1 MLERFTGDARGV
13 VTGAR
18 ESALRLGH
26 DWVGCEHLLLA
37 LATTGGGVG
46 IILRDRGITPERVT
60 WEAVRLAG
68 AGRGASLSDVLD
80 RDALASI
87 GIDLDAVRGKV
98 EAAFG
103 PGAFT
108 AAPGRGT
115 HRRHWVRR
123 RVRQAR
129 HSRWAAAPAGGRTRT
144 AGGGTHTTG
153 PPGEPAPGKGSGAG
167 PWRVSFTPR
176 ARKCLAHA
184 VREARAEHTGQ
195 IGVEHLGLAI
205 VSMTDGAVPP
215 ILSALGSSGPRL
227 RAEIL
232 SRYRQAS

>member
-13 VTGAR
+13 LAGAR
-18 ESALRLGH
+18 EGALRLGH
-26 DWVGCEHLLLA
+26 DWIGCEHLLLA
-37 LATTGGGVG
+37 LAATGGEVG
-46 IILRDRGITPERVT
+46 TVLRSQGITPERVRL
-60 WEAVRLAG
+60 EAVRLAG
-68 AGRGASLSDVLD
+68 AGRGASLFDVLD

-108 AAPGRGT
+108 APARRPCGR
-115 HRRHWVRR
+115 RWVRR
-123 RVRQAR
+123 RVRRARQA
-129 HSRWAAAPAGGRTRT
+129 RWAAAGEGTGR
-144 AGGGTHTTG
+144 G
-153 PPGEPAPGKGSGAG
+153 PR
-167 PWRVSFTPR
+167 RVPFTPR
-176 ARKCLAHA
+176 AKRCLMHA
-184 VREARAEHTGQ
+184 VREARAEHAGP

-232 SRYRQAS
+232 SRYRLAS

>member
-18 ESALRLGH
+18 EGALRLGH
-26 DWVGCEHLLLA
+26 DWIGCEHLLLA
-37 LATTGGGVG
+37 LATTTGGEVG
-46 IILRDRGITPERVT
+46 IILRGQGITPNRVS

-68 AGRGASLSDVLD
+68 AGRGASLFDVLD

-108 AAPGRGT
+108 AAPARGP
-115 HRRHWVRR
+115 RGRHWVRR
-123 RVRQAR
+123 RVRRARQA
-129 HSRWAAAPAGGRTRT
+129 RWAAAPAGG
-144 AGGGTHTTG
+144 GGTHTAG
-153 PPGEPAPGKGSGAG
+153 PPGAPAPGKGSGAG
-167 PWRVSFTPR
+167 PWRVPFTPR
-176 ARKCLAHA
+176 ARKCLMHA
-184 VREARAEHTGQ
+184 VREARAEHTGH

>member
-1 MLERFTGDARGV
+1 MMLERFTGDARGV

-18 ESALRLGH
+18 ESALGLGH
-26 DWVGCEHLLLA
+26 DWIGCEHLLFA
-37 LATTGGGVG
+37 LTATGGEVG
-46 IILRDRGITPERVT
+46 MILRDQGITPDRVR

-68 AGRGASLSDVLD
+68 AGGGASLFDVLD
-80 RDALASI
+80 RDALAAI

-108 AAPGRGT
+108 TAPGRRPRG
-115 HRRHWVRR
+115 RRWVRR
-123 RVRQAR
+123 ARQA
-129 HSRWAAAPAGGRTRT
+129 RWAAAPAGGGTR
-144 AGGGTHTTG
+144 AAG
-153 PPGEPAPGKGSGAG
+153 PPGVPAVGEGTGAG
-167 PWRVSFTPR
+167 PRRVPFTPR
-176 ARKCLAHA
+176 ARKCLMHA

>member
-18 ESALRLGH
+18 EGALRLGH
-26 DWVGCEHLLLA
+26 DWIGCEHLLLA
-37 LATTGGGVG
+37 LTATGGEVG
-46 IILRDRGITPERVT
+46 TILRDQGITPDRVRSET
-60 WEAVRLAG
+60 VRLAG
-68 AGRGASLSDVLD
+68 AGRGASLFDVLD

-108 AAPGRGT
+108 AAPAR
-115 HRRHWVRR
+115 HPRRRHWVRR
-123 RVRQAR
+123 RVRRARQA
-129 HSRWAAAPAGGRTRT
+129 RWAAGPRQRRRDAGGRPAR
-144 AGGGTHTTG
+144 A
-153 PPGEPAPGKGSGAG
+153 PVPGEGSGAG
-167 PWRVSFTPR
+167 PRRVPFTPR
-176 ARKCLAHA
+176 AKKCLMHA

-232 SRYRQAS
+232 GRHRQAS

>member
-13 VTGAR
+13 LTGAR
-18 ESALRLGH
+18 EGALRLGH
-26 DWVGCEHLLLA
+26 DWIGCEHLLLA
-37 LATTGGGVG
+37 LAATGGEVG
-46 IILRDRGITPERVT
+46 TVLRDQGITPERVRL
-60 WEAVRLAG
+60 EAVRLAG

-108 AAPGRGT
+108 AAPARTT
-115 HRRHWVRR
+115 HGRHWVRR
-123 RVRQAR
+123 RAR
-129 HSRWAAAPAGGRTRT
+129 RAAAAGER
-144 AGGGTHTTG
+144 AGHG
-153 PPGEPAPGKGSGAG
+153 PRRIP
-167 PWRVSFTPR
+167 FTPR
-176 ARKCLAHA
+176 AKRCLMHA
-184 VREARAEHTGQ
+184 VHEARAEHAGP

-215 ILSALGSSGPRL
+215 ILSALGSSGLRL

-232 SRYRQAS
+232 SRYRLAS

>member
-18 ESALRLGH
+18 DGALRLGH
-26 DWVGCEHLLLA
+26 DWIGCEHLLLG
-37 LATTGGGVG
+37 LATTGGEVG
-46 IILRDRGITPERVT
+46 TLLRDQGITPERVG
-60 WEAVRLAG
+60 WETVRLAG

-103 PGAFT
+103 PGSFT
-108 AAPGRGT
+108 AAPGRE
-115 HRRHWVRR
+115 RRRRR
-123 RVRQAR
+123 RVRRARQA
-129 HSRWAAAPAGGRTRT
+129 RWAAAPAGG
-144 AGGGTHTTG
+144 GGTHAAG
-153 PPGEPAPGKGSGAG
+153 PPGAPAPGKGSGAG
-167 PWRVSFTPR
+167 PRRVPFTPR
-176 ARKCLAHA
+176 ARKCLARA

>member
-26 DWVGCEHLLLA
+26 DWIGCEHLLLA
-37 LATTGGGVG
+37 LTTTGGEVG
-46 IILRDRGITPERVT
+46 IILRDQGITPERVT
-60 WEAVRLAG
+60 REAVRLAG

-108 AAPGRGT
+108 VAPARRPR
-115 HRRHWVRR
+115 RRHWVRR

-129 HSRWAAAPAGGRTRT
+129 WAAAPAS
-144 AGGGTHTTG
+144 GGGTEAAG
-153 PPGEPAPGKGSGAG
+153 PARVPVPGERSGAG
-167 PWRVSFTPR
+167 PRRVAFTPR
-176 ARKCLAHA
+176 AKKCL
-184 VREARAEHTGQ
+184 
-195 IGVEHLGLAI
+195 
-205 VSMTDGAVPP
+205 
-215 ILSALGSSGPRL
+215 
-227 RAEIL
+227 
-232 SRYRQAS
+232 

>member
-1 MLERFTGDARGV
+1 MMLERFTGDARGV

-18 ESALRLGH
+18 EGALRLGH
-26 DWVGCEHLLLA
+26 DWIGCEHLLLA
-37 LATTGGGVG
+37 LTATGGEVG
-46 IILRDRGITPERVT
+46 MILRDQGITPDRVRS
-60 WEAVRLAG
+60 EAVRLAG
-68 AGRGASLSDVLD
+68 AGGGASLFDVLD

-108 AAPGRGT
+108 AAPGRRPRG
-115 HRRHWVRR
+115 RRWVRR
-123 RVRQAR
+123 RMRRARQAR
-129 HSRWAAAPAGGRTRT
+129 WASAPAGGGTRT
-144 AGGGTHTTG
+144 AG
-153 PPGEPAPGKGSGAG
+153 PPGAPAAGEGTGAG
-167 PWRVSFTPR
+167 PRRVPFTPR
-176 ARKCLAHA
+176 ARKCLMHA

>member
-37 LATTGGGVG
+37 LASAGGEVGFVLRGQGV
-46 IILRDRGITPERVT
+46 TPERVR

-108 AAPGRGT
+108 AAPARRPRG
-115 HRRHWVRR
+115 RHWVRR
-123 RVRQAR
+123 RVRRARQA
-129 HSRWAAAPAGGRTRT
+129 RWAAAP
-144 AGGGTHTTG
+144 GGGTRAVG
-153 PPGEPAPGKGSGAG
+153 PAGAPAPGKGSGAG
-167 PWRVSFTPR
+167 RRRVAFNPR
-176 ARKCLAHA
+176 AKKCLMHA

>member
-18 ESALRLGH
+18 EGAIRLGH
-26 DWVGCEHLLLA
+26 DWIGCEHLLLA
-37 LATTGGGVG
+37 LTATGGEVG
-46 IILRDRGITPERVT
+46 TILRDQGITPDRVR
-60 WEAVRLAG
+60 WETVRLAG
-68 AGRGASLSDVLD
+68 AGRGASLFDVLD

-103 PGAFT
+103 PGALT
-108 AAPGRGT
+108 AAPARQPR
-115 HRRHWVRR
+115 RRHRVRR
-123 RVRQAR
+123 RLRRARQA
-129 HSRWAAAPAGGRTRT
+129 RWAAAPAGGGTRA
-144 AGGGTHTTG
+144 AGPAGA
-153 PPGEPAPGKGSGAG
+153 PAPGKRSGAG
-167 PWRVSFTPR
+167 PGRVAFTPR
-176 ARKCLAHA
+176 AKKCLMHA
-184 VREARAEHTGQ
+184 VREARAEHAGQ

>member
-18 ESALRLGH
+18 EGALGLGH
-26 DWVGCEHLLLA
+26 DWIGCEHLLLA
-37 LATTGGGVG
+37 LTASGGEVG
-46 IILRDRGITPERVT
+46 TILRDQGITPDRVR
-60 WEAVRLAG
+60 WETVRLAG

-108 AAPGRGT
+108 AAPPRRPRG
-115 HRRHWVRR
+115 RHWVRR
-123 RVRQAR
+123 RVHRARQA
-129 HSRWAAAPAGGRTRT
+129 RWAAAPAGGGTR
-144 AGGGTHTTG
+144 AVG
-153 PPGEPAPGKGSGAG
+153 PR
-167 PWRVSFTPR
+167 RVAFTPR
-176 ARKCLAHA
+176 ARKCLMYA
-184 VREARAEHTGQ
+184 VREARAERAGQ

-215 ILSALGSSGPRL
+215 ILSALNSSGPRL

-232 SRYRQAS
+232 SLCRPAT

>member
-18 ESALRLGH
+18 EGALRLGH
-26 DWVGCEHLLLA
+26 DWIGCEHLLLA
-37 LATTGGGVG
+37 LTATGGEVG
-46 IILRDRGITPERVT
+46 MILRDQGITPDRVRS
-60 WEAVRLAG
+60 EAVRLAG
-68 AGRGASLSDVLD
+68 AGGGASLFDVLD

-108 AAPGRGT
+108 AAPGRRPRG
-115 HRRHWVRR
+115 RRWVRR
-123 RVRQAR
+123 RMRRARQA
-129 HSRWAAAPAGGRTRT
+129 RWAAAPAGGGTR
-144 AGGGTHTTG
+144 AAG
-153 PPGEPAPGKGSGAG
+153 PPGAPAAGEGTGAG
-167 PWRVSFTPR
+167 PRRVPFTPR
-176 ARKCLAHA
+176 ARKCLMHA

>member
-1 MLERFTGDARGV
+1 MLERFTADARGV
-13 VTGAR
+13 VVGAR

-26 DWVGCEHLLLA
+26 DWIGCEHLLLT
-37 LATTGGGVG
+37 LAATGGEVGV
-46 IILRDRGITPERVT
+46 ILQGQGITPERVKS
-60 WEAVRLAG
+60 EVVRLAG
-68 AGRGASLSDVLD
+68 AGRGPSLFDVLD

-87 GIDLDAVRGKV
+87 GIDLDAVRDKV

-108 AAPGRGT
+108 APPGRRPRGRRWARRWA
-115 HRRHWVRR
+115 HRARR
-123 RVRQAR
+123 ARQA
-129 HSRWAAAPAGGRTRT
+129 RWAAAPAV
-144 AGGGTHTTG
+144 AGGPQAAG
-153 PPGEPAPGKGSGAG
+153 PPAAPAPGEGTGHG
-167 PWRVSFTPR
+167 PGHIPFTPR
-176 ARKCLAHA
+176 AKKCLMHA
-184 VREARAEHTGQ
+184 VREARAEHSGH

-232 SRYRQAS
+232 SRYQQAS

>member
-1 MLERFTGDARGV
+1 MLERFTGDARDV

-26 DWVGCEHLLLA
+26 DWIGCEHLLLA
-37 LATTGGGVG
+37 LTTTGGEVG
-46 IILRDRGITPERVT
+46 IILRDQGITAERVT
-60 WEAVRLAG
+60 REAVRLAG
-68 AGRGASLSDVLD
+68 AGRGASLSDILD

-87 GIDLDAVRGKV
+87 GIDLDAVRDKV

-108 AAPGRGT
+108 AAPGRGPR
-115 HRRHWVRR
+115 RRHWARR
-123 RVRQAR
+123 RVRRARQA
-129 HSRWAAAPAGGRTRT
+129 RWAAAPAGG
-144 AGGGTHTTG
+144 GTHTVG
-153 PPGEPAPGKGSGAG
+153 PPGALASGKGSGVG
-167 PWRVSFTPR
+167 PWRVTFTPR
-176 ARKCLAHA
+176 AKKCLAHA
-184 VREARAEHTGQ
+184 VHEARAEHTGQ

-232 SRYRQAS
+232 NRYRQAS

>member
-1 MLERFTGDARGV
+1 MLERFTGDARSV

-26 DWVGCEHLLLA
+26 DWIGCEHLLLA
-37 LATTGGGVG
+37 LATTGGEVG
-46 IILRDRGITPERVT
+46 IILRDQGITPERVT

-87 GIDLDAVRGKV
+87 GIDLEAVRGKV

-108 AAPGRGT
+108 AAPGRGP
-115 HRRHWVRR
+115 RRRRWVRR
-123 RVRQAR
+123 RVRRARRARWAEAPVGGGGTQAAGPPG
-129 HSRWAAAPAGGRTRT
+129 AAAPGS
-144 AGGGTHTTG
+144 
-153 PPGEPAPGKGSGAG
+153 GSGAG
-167 PWRVSFTPR
+167 PRRVPFTPR
-176 ARKCLAHA
+176 ARKCLMHA

>member
-26 DWVGCEHLLLA
+26 DWIGCEHLLLA
-37 LATTGGGVG
+37 LATTGGEVGV
-46 IILRDRGITPERVT
+46 ILRDQGITPERVT
-60 WEAVRLAG
+60 GESVRLAG
-68 AGRGASLSDVLD
+68 TGRGASLSDVLD

-87 GIDLDAVRGKV
+87 GIDLDAVRDKV

-108 AAPGRGT
+108 AAPSRGPR
-115 HRRHWVRR
+115 RRHWARR
-123 RVRQAR
+123 RMRRA
-129 HSRWAAAPAGGRTRT
+129 RWAAAPAGG
-144 AGGGTHTTG
+144 GTHTVG
-153 PPGEPAPGKGSGAG
+153 PPGALASGKGSGVG
-167 PWRVSFTPR
+167 PWRVTFTPR
-176 ARKCLAHA
+176 AKKCLAHA
-184 VREARAEHTGQ
+184 VHEARAEHTGQ

-232 SRYRQAS
+232 HRYRQAS

>member
-18 ESALRLGH
+18 EGALRLGH
-26 DWVGCEHLLLA
+26 DWIGCEHLLLA
-37 LATTGGGVG
+37 LTATGGEVAT
-46 IILRDRGITPERVT
+46 ILRDQGITPDRVR
-60 WEAVRLAG
+60 WETVRLAG
-68 AGRGASLSDVLD
+68 AGRGASLFDVLD

-103 PGAFT
+103 PGAFA
-108 AAPGRGT
+108 AAPTRQRR
-115 HRRHWVRR
+115 RRHWVRR
-123 RVRQAR
+123 RVRRAR
-129 HSRWAAAPAGGRTRT
+129 GARWAAVPAS
-144 AGGGTHTTG
+144 GGGARAAG
-153 PPGEPAPGKGSGAG
+153 PARAPVPGERSCAG
-167 PWRVSFTPR
+167 PRRVAFTPR
-176 ARKCLAHA
+176 AKKCLMHA

-232 SRYRQAS
+232 HRYRQAS

>member
-1 MLERFTGDARGV
+1 MLERFTDDARGV

-26 DWVGCEHLLLA
+26 DWIGCEHLLLA
-37 LATTGGGVG
+37 LATTGGEVG
-46 IILRDRGITPERVT
+46 TILRDQGITPERVT

-68 AGRGASLSDVLD
+68 AGRGASLSDILD
-80 RDALASI
+80 RGALASI
-87 GIDLDAVRGKV
+87 GIDLDAVRGK
-98 EAAFG
+98 AAAASG

-108 AAPGRGT
+108 AAPGRGRR
-115 HRRHWVRR
+115 RRHWCRR
-123 RVRQAR
+123 RVRPA
-129 HSRWAAAPAGGRTRT
+129 HPARWAAARAG
-144 AGGGTHTTG
+144 GGGTHAAG
-153 PPGEPAPGKGSGAG
+153 PPRAPAPARRSGAG
-167 PWRVSFTPR
+167 PWRVPFTPR

-184 VREARAEHTGQ
+184 VREARAEHTGR

>member
-13 VTGAR
+13 VTSAR
-18 ESALRLGH
+18 EGALRLGH
-26 DWVGCEHLLLA
+26 DWIGCEHLLLA
-37 LATTGGGVG
+37 LTATGGEVAT
-46 IILRDRGITPERVT
+46 ILRDQGITPDRVR
-60 WEAVRLAG
+60 WETVRLAG

-108 AAPGRGT
+108 AAPARRPRGR
-115 HRRHWVRR
+115 RWVRR
-123 RVRQAR
+123 RVRRARQA
-129 HSRWAAAPAGGRTRT
+129 RWAAAPAGGP
-144 AGGGTHTTG
+144 GGTRAAG
-153 PPGEPAPGKGSGAG
+153 PAGAPAPGKGSGAG
-167 PWRVSFTPR
+167 PRRVSFTPR

-184 VREARAEHTGQ
+184 VREAWAEHTGQ

>member
-26 DWVGCEHLLLA
+26 DWIGCEHLLLA
-37 LATTGGGVG
+37 LATTGGEVGVM
-46 IILRDRGITPERVT
+46 LRGQGITPERVT

-87 GIDLDAVRGKV
+87 GIDLDAVRDKV

-103 PGAFT
+103 PGTFT
-108 AAPGRGT
+108 AAPGRGPQ
-115 HRRHWVRR
+115 RRHWARR
-123 RVRQAR
+123 RVRRA
-129 HSRWAAAPAGGRTRT
+129 RWAACP
-144 AGGGTHTTG
+144 AGGGTHTAG
-153 PPGEPAPGKGSGAG
+153 LPGAPASGKGSAVG
-167 PWRVSFTPR
+167 PWRIAFTPR

-184 VREARAEHTGQ
+184 VHEARAEHTGQ

-232 SRYRQAS
+232 HRYRQAS

>member
-18 ESALRLGH
+18 EGALRLGH
-26 DWVGCEHLLLA
+26 DWIGCEHLLLA
-37 LATTGGGVG
+37 LTATGGAVG
-46 IILRDRGITPERVT
+46 TILRDQGITPDRVRQET
-60 WEAVRLAG
+60 VRLAG
-68 AGRGASLSDVLD
+68 AGRGASLFDVLD

-108 AAPGRGT
+108 AAPAR
-115 HRRHWVRR
+115 HPRRRHWVHR
-123 RVRQAR
+123 RVRRARQA
-129 HSRWAAAPAGGRTRT
+129 RWAAAPAS
-144 AGGGTHTTG
+144 GGGTRAAG
-153 PPGEPAPGKGSGAG
+153 PARAPVPGEGSGAG
-167 PWRVSFTPR
+167 PRRVPFTPR
-176 ARKCLAHA
+176 AKKCLMHA

-232 SRYRQAS
+232 GRYRQAS

>member
-1 MLERFTGDARGV
+1 MLERFTSDARGV

-18 ESALRLGH
+18 ESALRLGR
-26 DWVGCEHLLLA
+26 DWIGCEHLLLA
-37 LATTGGGVG
+37 LTTTGGEVG
-46 IILRDRGITPERVT
+46 IILRDQGITPERVT
-60 WEAVRLAG
+60 REAVRLAG
-68 AGRGASLSDVLD
+68 AGRGGSLSDILD

-87 GIDLDAVRGKV
+87 GIDLDAVRDKV

-108 AAPGRGT
+108 AAPSRGPR
-115 HRRHWVRR
+115 RRHWARR
-123 RVRQAR
+123 RMRRARQA
-129 HSRWAAAPAGGRTRT
+129 RWAAAPAGG
-144 AGGGTHTTG
+144 GTHTAG
-153 PPGEPAPGKGSGAG
+153 PPEAPASGKGSGAG
-167 PWRVSFTPR
+167 PWRVTFTPQ
-176 ARKCLAHA
+176 AKKCLAHA
-184 VREARAEHTGQ
+184 VHEARAEHTGQ

-232 SRYRQAS
+232 HRYRQAS

>member
-18 ESALRLGH
+18 EGALRLGH
-26 DWVGCEHLLLA
+26 DWIGCEHLLLA
-37 LATTGGGVG
+37 LTATGGDVG
-46 IILRDRGITPERVT
+46 TILRDQGITPDRVRRET
-60 WEAVRLAG
+60 VRLAG

-87 GIDLDAVRGKV
+87 GIDLDAIRGKV

-108 AAPGRGT
+108 AAPARRPRG
-115 HRRHWVRR
+115 RHWVRR
-123 RVRQAR
+123 RMRRARQAR
-129 HSRWAAAPAGGRTRT
+129 RAAAPAGGGTRA
-144 AGGGTHTTG
+144 AG
-153 PPGEPAPGKGSGAG
+153 PAGASAPVKGSGAG
-167 PWRVSFTPR
+167 PRGVAFTPQ
-176 ARKCLAHA
+176 AKKCLMHA

-232 SRYRQAS
+232 NHHQAS

>member
-1 MLERFTGDARGV
+1 MLERFTDDARGV

-26 DWVGCEHLLLA
+26 DWIGCEHLLLA
-37 LATTGGGVG
+37 LAGAGGEVG
-46 IILRDRGITPERVT
+46 TVLRDQGITPERVT
-60 WEAVRLAG
+60 WQAVRLAG

-108 AAPGRGT
+108 TAPGRGS
-115 HRRHWVRR
+115 RRPHWVRR
-123 RVRQAR
+123 RVR
-129 HSRWAAAPAGGRTRT
+129 P
-144 AGGGTHTTG
+144 AGGGTRAAG
-153 PPGEPAPGKGSGAG
+153 PPRAPAPARRSGAG
-167 PWRVSFTPR
+167 PWRVPFTPR

>member
-18 ESALRLGH
+18 EGALGLGH
-26 DWVGCEHLLLA
+26 DWIGCEHLLLA
-37 LATTGGGVG
+37 LTASGGEVG
-46 IILRDRGITPERVT
+46 TILRDQGITPDRVR
-60 WEAVRLAG
+60 WETVRLAG

-108 AAPGRGT
+108 AAPPRRPRG
-115 HRRHWVRR
+115 RHWVRR
-123 RVRQAR
+123 RVRRARQA
-129 HSRWAAAPAGGRTRT
+129 RWAAAPAGGGTRA
-144 AGGGTHTTG
+144 AGPAGA
-153 PPGEPAPGKGSGAG
+153 PAPGAGSGAG
-167 PWRVSFTPR
+167 PRRVAFTPR
-176 ARKCLAHA
+176 ARKCLMHA
-184 VREARAEHTGQ
+184 VREARAERAGQ
-195 IGVEHLGLAI
+195 IGLEHLGLAI
-205 VSMTDGAVPP
+205 VSMSDGAVPP
-215 ILSALGSSGPRL
+215 ILSALHSSGPRL

-232 SRYRQAS
+232 SRYRPAT

>member
-18 ESALRLGH
+18 DGALRLGH
-26 DWVGCEHLLLA
+26 DWIGCEHLLLG
-37 LATTGGGVG
+37 LATTGGEVG
-46 IILRDRGITPERVT
+46 TLLRDQGITPERVG
-60 WEAVRLAG
+60 WETVRLAG

-108 AAPGRGT
+108 AAPRRRPRG
-115 HRRHWVRR
+115 RHWVRR
-123 RVRQAR
+123 RVRRARQA
-129 HSRWAAAPAGGRTRT
+129 RWAAAPAGGGTR
-144 AGGGTHTTG
+144 A
-153 PPGEPAPGKGSGAG
+153 AG
-167 PWRVSFTPR
+167 PRRVAFTPR
-176 ARKCLAHA
+176 ARKCLMHA
-184 VREARAEHTGQ
+184 VREARAERAGR

-215 ILSALGSSGPRL
+215 ILSALNSSGPRL

-232 SRYRQAS
+232 SRYRPAT

>member
-18 ESALRLGH
+18 EDALRLGH
-26 DWVGCEHLLLA
+26 DWIGCEHLLLA
-37 LATTGGGVG
+37 LTAAGGEVG
-46 IILRDRGITPERVT
+46 TILRDLGITPDRVR
-60 WEAVRLAG
+60 WETVRLAG

-108 AAPGRGT
+108 AAPARRPRGR
-115 HRRHWVRR
+115 RWVRR
-123 RVRQAR
+123 RVRRARQA
-129 HSRWAAAPAGGRTRT
+129 RWAAAPAGGGARA
-144 AGGGTHTTG
+144 AG
-153 PPGEPAPGKGSGAG
+153 PAEAPAPGKGSGAG
-167 PWRVSFTPR
+167 PRRVPFTPR
-176 ARKCLAHA
+176 ARKCLVHA
-184 VREARAEHTGQ
+184 VREARAEHAGQ

-232 SRYRQAS
+232 SHYQQPS

>member
-1 MLERFTGDARGV
+1 MMLERFTGDARGV

-18 ESALRLGH
+18 EGALRLGH
-26 DWVGCEHLLLA
+26 DWIGCEHLLLA
-37 LATTGGGVG
+37 LTATGGEVG
-46 IILRDRGITPERVT
+46 MILRDQGITPDRVRS
-60 WEAVRLAG
+60 EAVWLAG
-68 AGRGASLSDVLD
+68 AGGGASLFDVLD

-108 AAPGRGT
+108 AAPGRRPRG
-115 HRRHWVRR
+115 RRWVRR
-123 RVRQAR
+123 RMRRAGQA
-129 HSRWAAAPAGGRTRT
+129 RWAAAPAGGGTR
-144 AGGGTHTTG
+144 AAG
-153 PPGEPAPGKGSGAG
+153 PPGAPAAGEGTGAG
-167 PWRVSFTPR
+167 PRRVPFTPR
-176 ARKCLAHA
+176 ARKCLMHA

-205 VSMTDGAVPP
+205 VSMTDGAVPL

>member
-13 VTGAR
+13 LTGAR
-18 ESALRLGH
+18 EGALRLGH
-26 DWVGCEHLLLA
+26 DWIGCEHLLLA
-37 LATTGGGVG
+37 LAATGGEVG
-46 IILRDRGITPERVT
+46 TVLRGQGITPERVRL
-60 WEAVRLAG
+60 EAVRLAG

-108 AAPGRGT
+108 AAPARRTHGRHG
-115 HRRHWVRR
+115 VRR
-123 RVRQAR
+123 RVRRAR
-129 HSRWAAAPAGGRTRT
+129 RARAAAARE
-144 AGGGTHTTG
+144 G
-153 PPGEPAPGKGSGAG
+153 PGHG
-167 PWRVSFTPR
+167 PRRIPFTPR
-176 ARKCLAHA
+176 ARKCLMHA
-184 VREARAEHTGQ
+184 VREARAEHAGP

-215 ILSALGSSGPRL
+215 ILSALGASGPRL

-232 SRYRQAS
+232 SRYRLAS

>member
-18 ESALRLGH
+18 DGALRLGH
-26 DWVGCEHLLLA
+26 DWIGCEHLLLA
-37 LATTGGGVG
+37 LTATGGEVG
-46 IILRDRGITPERVT
+46 TILRDQGITPDRVKSET
-60 WEAVRLAG
+60 ARLAG
-68 AGRGASLSDVLD
+68 AGRGASLFDVLD

-108 AAPGRGT
+108 AAPARQPR
-115 HRRHWVRR
+115 RRHWVRR
-123 RVRQAR
+123 RLRRARQA
-129 HSRWAAAPAGGRTRT
+129 RWAAAPAS
-144 AGGGTHTTG
+144 GGGTRAAG
-153 PPGEPAPGKGSGAG
+153 PARAPVPREGSGAG
-167 PWRVSFTPR
+167 PRHVPFTPR
-176 ARKCLAHA
+176 AKKCLMHA
-184 VREARAEHTGQ
+184 VHEARAEHTGQ

-232 SRYRQAS
+232 GRHRQAS